1 MSYCHIYVLNFNKSL
16 DILITLCHTY
26 VNKGDNNMISEDTKY
41 IFRFPSRETRQRFK
55 IAAATLNKS
64 MNALLG
70 EIIEQYLDGEIKRA
84 NV

>member
-1 MSYCHIYVLNFNKSL
+1 M
-16 DILITLCHTY
+16 T
-26 VNKGDNNMISEDTKY
+26 SEDTKY